1 MESGTGCVEPGE
13 SQAEISAGAS
23 QSATLGNSA
32 QDVIVFEQIPLDNAI
47 YREYRRPQSTR
58 CASERTI
65 VSRGREVDV
74 NAQATRRGLPAV
86 ALWGGMGA
94 LAWAAITVLTGG
106 SSAHADEGT
115 DAPLLGGVTSVVS
128 QTVSS
133 VGDTVTAVTKPVVTQ
148 VVKPVVTH
156 VLAPVVTQV
165 VAPVQQAAPP
175 IVEHVSETVTEVP
188 VVGPV
193 AAPVIT
199 AVTDTTEAVVEPVS
213 DLLQDA
219 PASQVVTPVRDA
231 VSALP
236 VVGHVIDELGV
247 TALLDDLTGVVDAS
261 TDIIGGVVDETVPP
275 VLGALDPAVPG
286 SASPLP
292 APDSARPSADQTS
305 GDTPG
310 TSASARPTTSHRG
323 DTTGGPSPVAPA
335 AAPATTVPSTDHEG
349 TRAAPP
355 VGAPAV
361 PSSSA
366 TSGGASAFSHARLS
380 DVRTPAFRAV
390 ERAPGAP
397 DDVLPTSLVA
407 DTDVS
412 PD

>member
-1 MESGTGCVEPGE
+1 M
-13 SQAEISAGAS
+13 
-23 QSATLGNSA
+23 
-32 QDVIVFEQIPLDNAI
+32 
-47 YREYRRPQSTR
+47 
-58 CASERTI
+58 
-65 VSRGREVDV
+65 

-86 ALWGGMGA
+86 ALWGGLGA
-94 LAWAAITVLTGG
+94 LAWATITVLTGG
-106 SSAHADEGT
+106 SSAHADEET

-148 VVKPVVTH
+148 VVKPVVTQ
-156 VLAPVVTQV
+156 VVAPVVTQV

-175 IVEHVSETVTEVP
+175 IVEHVTETVTEVP

-193 AAPVIT
+193 AAPVVT
-199 AVTDTTEAVVEPVS
+199 AVTDTTQAVVRPVT

-236 VVGHVIDELGV
+236 VVGHVIDELGIG
-247 TALLDDLTGVVDAS
+247 TLLDDLTGVVDTS
-261 TDIIGGVVDETVPP
+261 TDIVGGVVDETVPP
-275 VLGALDPAVPG
+275 VLGALDPATPG

-292 APDSARPSADQTS
+292 TPDSARPSADQTS

-310 TSASARPTTSHRG
+310 TSASARPTTSHRS
-323 DTTGGPSPVAPA
+323 DTPGGAAPVALS
-335 AAPATTVPSTDHEG
+335 AAPATSAPATDGEG
-349 TRAAPP
+349 SPAAPP

-366 TSGGASAFSHARLS
+366 ASGGASALSHARLS
-380 DVRTPAFRAV
+380 DVGIPAFRAV

-397 DDVLPTSLVA
+397 DDVLPTSPVA

>member
-1 MESGTGCVEPGE
+1 M
-13 SQAEISAGAS
+13 
-23 QSATLGNSA
+23 
-32 QDVIVFEQIPLDNAI
+32 
-47 YREYRRPQSTR
+47 
-58 CASERTI
+58 
-65 VSRGREVDV
+65 

-86 ALWGGMGA
+86 ALWGGLGA
-94 LAWAAITVLTGG
+94 LAWATITVLTGG
-106 SSAHADEGT
+106 SSAHADEET

-128 QTVSS
+128 QTVST

-148 VVKPVVTH
+148 VVKPVVTQ
-156 VLAPVVTQV
+156 VVAPVVTQV

-175 IVEHVSETVTEVP
+175 IVEHVTETVTEVP

-193 AAPVIT
+193 AAPVVT
-199 AVTDTTEAVVEPVS
+199 AVTDTTQAVVRPVT

-219 PASQVVTPVRDA
+219 PASQVVEPVRDA

-247 TALLDDLTGVVDAS
+247 TTLLDDLTGVVDAS
-261 TDIIGGVVDETVPP
+261 TDIVGGIVDETVPP
-275 VLGALDPAVPG
+275 VLGALDPSVPG

-292 APDSARPSADQTS
+292 TPDSARPWVDQTS

-310 TSASARPTTSHRG
+310 TSASAVPATSHRG
-323 DTTGGPSPVAPA
+323 DTTGGPSPAA
-335 AAPATTVPSTDHEG
+335 LLAAPATSVPATDGEG
-349 TRAAPP
+349 SPAAPP

-366 TSGGASAFSHARLS
+366 ASGGASALSHARLS
-380 DVRTPAFRAV
+380 DVGIPAFRAV

>member
-1 MESGTGCVEPGE
+1 MNT
-13 SQAEISAGAS
+13 
-23 QSATLGNSA
+23 
-32 QDVIVFEQIPLDNAI
+32 
-47 YREYRRPQSTR
+47 
-58 CASERTI
+58 
-65 VSRGREVDV
+65 
-74 NAQATRRGLPAV
+74 QATRRGLPAV
-86 ALWGGMGA
+86 ALWGGLGA
-94 LAWAAITVLTGG
+94 LAWATITVLTGG
-106 SSAHADEGT
+106 SSAHADEAT
-115 DAPLLGGVTSVVS
+115 DAPLLGGVTSAVS

-148 VVKPVVTH
+148 VVKPVVTQ
-156 VLAPVVTQV
+156 VVAPVVTQV

-175 IVEHVSETVTEVP
+175 IVEHLSENVTKVP

-193 AAPVIT
+193 AAPVVT
-199 AVTDTTEAVVEPVS
+199 AVTDAAQAVVEPVT

-247 TALLDDLTGVVDAS
+247 TTLLDDLTGVVDAS
-261 TDIIGGVVDETVPP
+261 TDVIGVVVDETVPP
-275 VLGALDPAVPG
+275 VLGALDPAAPG
-286 SASPLP
+286 GASPLP
-292 APDSARPSADQTS
+292 TPDSARPSADQTS
-305 GDTPG
+305 GGAPG
-310 TSASARPTTSHRG
+310 TSASARPAAARS
-323 DTTGGPSPVAPA
+323 GGVGSDSVPVAPP
-335 AAPATTVPSTDHEG
+335 AAPATTVPATDGEG
-349 TRAAPP
+349 TPAAPP
-355 VGAPAV
+355 AGAPTV

-366 TSGGASAFSHARLS
+366 TSGGASALSHARLGE
-380 DVRTPAFRAV
+380 VGIPAFRAV

>member
-1 MESGTGCVEPGE
+1 M
-13 SQAEISAGAS
+13 
-23 QSATLGNSA
+23 
-32 QDVIVFEQIPLDNAI
+32 
-47 YREYRRPQSTR
+47 
-58 CASERTI
+58 
-65 VSRGREVDV
+65 

-86 ALWGGMGA
+86 ALWGGLGA
-94 LAWAAITVLTGG
+94 LAWATITVLTGG
-106 SSAHADEGT
+106 SSAHADEET

-128 QTVSS
+128 QTVST

-148 VVKPVVTH
+148 VVKPVVTQ
-156 VLAPVVTQV
+156 VVAPVVTQV

-175 IVEHVSETVTEVP
+175 IVEHVTETVTEVP

-193 AAPVIT
+193 AAPVVT
-199 AVTDTTEAVVEPVS
+199 AVTDTTQAVVRPVT

-219 PASQVVTPVRDA
+219 PASQVVEPVRDA

-247 TALLDDLTGVVDAS
+247 TTLLDDLTGVVDAS
-261 TDIIGGVVDETVPP
+261 TDIVGGIVDETVPP
-275 VLGALDPAVPG
+275 VLGALDPATPG

-292 APDSARPSADQTS
+292 TPDSARPSSAWSARNDMV
-305 GDTPG
+305 
-310 TSASARPTTSHRG
+310 TSASARPAIS
-323 DTTGGPSPVAPA
+323 DPADAASDSAPA
-335 AAPATTVPSTDHEG
+335 ALLAAPATSAPATDGEG
-349 TRAAPP
+349 TPAAPP
-355 VGAPAV
+355 VDAPAV

-366 TSGGASAFSHARLS
+366 ASGGASALSHARLS
-380 DVRTPAFRAV
+380 DVGIPAFRAV
-390 ERAPGAP
+390 ERTPGAP